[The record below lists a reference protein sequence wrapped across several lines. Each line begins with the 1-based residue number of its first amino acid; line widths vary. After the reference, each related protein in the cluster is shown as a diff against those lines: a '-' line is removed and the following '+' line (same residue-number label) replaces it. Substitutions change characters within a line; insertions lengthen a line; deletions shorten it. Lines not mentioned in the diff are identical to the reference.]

1 MKINGKTTKIQQIAV
16 KNNENCTKKQKK
28 CFKMCKNAPRE
39 AKNGSAGLKSE
50 PGWTKMGTPGP
61 LLRTLDAFLA
71 TWGVPL
77 CMFMHFYQVFVNTCA
92 F

>member
-1 MKINGKTTKIQQIAV
+1 MR
-16 KNNENCTKKQKK
+16 
-28 CFKMCKNAPRE
+28 KNAPRE
-39 AKNGSAGLKSE
+39 AKNGPAGLKSE
-50 PGWTKMGTPGP
+50 PGWTKMGPPGP

-92 F
+92 FLMKINGKTTKIQQIAEKITNVAQKHTKSD